1 MSQSHKNQS
10 NPSAKKT
17 SIGGQALIEGVMMR
31 GPFVTAMAVRHTS
44 GNIVLE
50 QWETQGKNRPKWMKV
65 PLIRG
70 VVGMIDSMIF
80 GYKCLMRSAELSGLD
95 AEEDAE
101 KEARRAKKAAK
112 KAAHAGAPIASSVS
126 AEATISTADAASAT
140 DAPPVADAPLAAEG
154 ALADDAVDEVIAS
167 TVAQPAA
174 PSKPE
179 PKPVEKFFF
188 SLAMVFSTVLGV
200 AIAVVLFMW
209 LPTFLYNNV
218 LKTLIPALA
227 DGFRWVQSVV
237 EGVMR
242 LALFLGYVMLI
253 SCMKDIRRVFMY
265 HGAEHKSIFCYEH
278 GLPLTVENVR
288 KQSRFHPRC
297 GTSFLVLSLIVG
309 VLVSMCIPIYDNT
322 LLRVVVKLLMLP
334 LVVGIGYELIK
345 LAGRRDD
352 AFTRIIS
359 KPGMWVQ
366 HITTKEPDDG
376 MMECAIKALE
386 AVIPDDPEADKW

>member
-1 MSQSHKNQS
+1 MSQSQKN
-10 NPSAKKT
+10 NPNTPTKKT

-95 AEEDAE
+95 AEEEAE

-112 KAAHAGAPIASSVS
+112 KAAHAGAPVETTAPV
-126 AEATISTADAASAT
+126 EAATATTDASA
-140 DAPPVADAPLAAEG
+140 VAEG
-154 ALADDAVDEVIAS
+154 ALAADAVDEVIES
-167 TVAQPAA
+167 TITPPAA

-179 PKPVEKFFF
+179 PKPIEKFFF

-200 AIAVVLFMW
+200 AIAIVLFMW

-278 GLPLTVENVR
+278 GLPLTVENV
-288 KQSRFHPRC
+288 KIQSRFHPRC

>member
-1 MSQSHKNQS
+1 MSQSQKESQNV
-10 NPSAKKT
+10 SAKKT

-80 GYKCLMRSAELSGLD
+80 GYKCLMRSAKLSGLD
-95 AEEDAE
+95 AEEEAE

-112 KAAHAGAPIASSVS
+112 KDGRTAPVS
-126 AEATISTADAASAT
+126 ESTAE
-140 DAPPVADAPLAAEG
+140 PGVADVLPTTEG
-154 ALADDAVDEVIAS
+154 ALADDAVDRVVES
-167 TVAQPAA
+167 ETVSPAA

-179 PKPVEKFFF
+179 PKPIEKFFF
-188 SLAMVFSTVLGV
+188 SLAMVFSTILGV
-200 AIAVVLFMW
+200 AVAIVLFMW

-218 LKTLIPALA
+218 LKALIPALS

-237 EGVMR
+237 EGLLR
-242 LALFLGYVMLI
+242 LALFLGYVVLI

-278 GLPLTVENVR
+278 GLPLTVENVK

-322 LLRVVVKLLMLP
+322 LLRVTVKLLMLP

-345 LAGRRDD
+345 LAGRRDNT
-352 AFTRIIS
+352 FTRIIS

-386 AVIPDDPEADKW
+386 AVIPEDPEADKW